1 MTAPNGGATLAS
13 FRRQEETRRKILV
26 GAIIFAKFEDGS
38 YPEAEFTAMMDAALS
53 RPEDRKLFGL
63 AVTEETALAST
74 IPDAKSAQEQT
85 GG

>member
-1 MTAPNGGATLAS
+1 M
-13 FRRQEETRRKILV
+13 LV
-26 GAIIFAKFEDGS
+26 GAVVLARLEDGS

-63 AVTEETALAST
+63 PVAVPDETRPANDST
-74 IPDAKSAQEQT
+74 DSGAVAD